1 MKEVLTK
8 WYRRYL
14 SEEEAVVLLV
24 LLISAFGVT
33 LAFGDI
39 LAPVFVAV
47 ILAYLMQGVANFMRH
62 RGFRRRSVWRF
73 RRYFFSAVLLLC
85 CLGWRRW
92 YGGSWWHW
100 CARHQP

>member
-24 LLISAFGVT
+24 LLASAFGVM

-47 ILAYLMQGVANFMRH
+47 ILAYLMPVSKKHH
-62 RGFRRRSVWRF
+62 RAHETSIFIT
-73 RRYFFSAVLLLC
+73 YAD
-85 CLGWRRW
+85 
-92 YGGSWWHW
+92 
-100 CARHQP
+100 

>member
-47 ILAYLMQGVANFMRH
+47 ILAYLCLLYTSPSPRDATLSRMP
-62 RGFRRRSVWRF
+62 S
-73 RRYFFSAVLLLC
+73 SA
-85 CLGWRRW
+85 
-92 YGGSWWHW
+92 
-100 CARHQP
+100 